1 MENKEK
7 VIEETK
13 EAILEEDN
21 NLLLRLSKPYTFEG
35 KSYESVD
42 LSRLNELTLADMVSV
57 ERRIR
62 GTSLS
67 GDSNP
72 LIEMTLNYA
81 CHLASVAANLPV
93 EFFLGLPIADS
104 MTLKGI
110 VTGFLF

>member
-13 EAILEEDN
+13 EVMLDVDDT
-21 NLLLRLSKPYTFEG
+21 LLLRLSKPYTFEG
-35 KSYESVD
+35 KSYERVD

-57 ERRIR
+57 ERRVR

-67 GDSNP
+67 GGSNP

>member
-13 EAILEEDN
+13 DIMFEEN
-21 NLLLRLSKPYTFEG
+21 EGLLLRLSKPYTFEG
-35 KSYESVD
+35 KNYESVD

-57 ERRIR
+57 ERRVR

-67 GDSNP
+67 GGSNP

-81 CHLASVAANLPV
+81 CHLAATAANLPV
-93 EFFLGLPIADS
+93 EFFLGLPIVDS

>member
-13 EAILEEDN
+13 EVMLGVDN
-21 NLLLRLSKPYTFEG
+21 RLLFRLTKPYTFEG
-35 KSYESVD
+35 KSYDSVD
-42 LSRLNELTLADMVSV
+42 LSRLNELTLTDMVSV
-57 ERRIR
+57 ERRVR
-62 GTSLS
+62 GAYVG

-72 LIEMTLNYA
+72 LIEMTLIYA
-81 CHLASVAANLPV
+81 CHLAATAANLPV
-93 EFFLGLPIADS
+93 EFFLGLPITDS

>member
-7 VIEETK
+7 GIEETK
-13 EAILEEDN
+13 EAMLEADN
-21 NLLLRLSKPYTFEG
+21 SLLLRLSKPYTFEG

-42 LSRLNELTLADMVSV
+42 LSRLNELTITDMVSV
-57 ERRIR
+57 ERKVR

-67 GDSNP
+67 GGSNL
-72 LIEMTLNYA
+72 LIEMTLIYA
-81 CHLASVAANLPV
+81 CHLAATAANLPV
-93 EFFLGLPIADS
+93 EFCLGLPIVDS

>member
-7 VIEETK
+7 VIETK
-13 EAILEEDN
+13 EITPEEN
-21 NLLLRLSKPYTFEG
+21 GSILLRLSKPYIFEG

-42 LSRLNELTLADMVSV
+42 LSRLNELTLTDMVSV
-57 ERRIR
+57 ERKVR

-67 GDSNP
+67 GGSNL
-72 LIEMTLNYA
+72 LIEMTLIYA
-81 CHLASVAANLPV
+81 CHLAATAANLPV
-93 EFFLGLPIADS
+93 EFFLGLPIVDS